1 MDRPRH
7 FLDSPPDV
15 SGPKGAPTAFLGA
28 ATRRPPSLPFA
39 QIAAPTRAPPVPT
52 ERRHR
57 SLARR
62 LLAVAA
68 RRQTTRGFGE
78 RHNGDRHQMQN
89 LTVIE
94 PTIHGEASGPGSDG

>member
-62 LLAVAA
+62 LIAVAA

-78 RHNGDRHQMQN
+78 RPQRRSTSNAELDRYRADN
-89 LTVIE
+89 
-94 PTIHGEASGPGSDG
+94 SW